1 MRRLQAALPRGGTLT
16 DREWR
21 GRHRLLVV
29 VLALHLPL
37 FLVMGSV
44 TGEDPVHLTAE
55 LVPLVGLLLVAGKA
69 RSTAVRSGAVAVGLL
84 ASSALLIHFSGG
96 VTEAHFHFFVVLPLV
111 ALYQAWLPLLLAIGF
126 VVVHHLS
133 MTFAA
138 PELLFNTDIAQQQ
151 PLLFTVIHAVFV
163 LLAVAVLVAFWKL
176 AEDAVLATQ
185 AANLERATASERAL
199 AERADV
205 QVRTGQH
212 VAELVCATDQAD
224 RTVAEVAEAVARLAS
239 TAGTVA
245 TEARNS
251 AEVAGRSSTITEQ
264 GAATA
269 ERLLSST
276 AEIAEVVSFVADVA
290 ARTNLLAL
298 NATIEAA
305 RAGDAGKGFAVVAGE
320 VKELA
325 RQTAAAAT
333 DITERIE
340 RIVDDAGAA
349 AGALRELRDVLHDIT
364 DRQQRISDAI
374 AEQLDASR
382 GIAGDADQV
391 SSTVGS
397 IRQDIT
403 ALADVVGGAQPE
415 LREPLTVVA

>member
-1 MRRLQAALPRGGTLT
+1 VT
-16 DREWR
+16 
-21 GRHRLLVV
+21 HLLI
-29 VLALHLPL
+29 
-37 FLVMGSV
+37 
-44 TGEDPVHLTAE
+44 E
-55 LVPLVGLLLVAGKA
+55 LLPLVGLALVATRA
-69 RSTAVRSGAVAVGLL
+69 SSRSLRSGAVAIGLL
-84 ASSALLIHFSGG
+84 AASALLIHLSGG
-96 VTEAHFHFFVVLPLV
+96 ATEAHFHFFVVLPLV

-138 PELLFNTDIAQQQ
+138 PERLFNTDAARAM
-151 PLLFTVIHAVFV
+151 PLVFSLVHAVFV

-176 AEDAVLATQ
+176 AEDAVLATE
-185 AANLERATASERAL
+185 AANLERSTARDRTL

-205 QVRTGQH
+205 QGRTGRH
-212 VAELVCATDQAD
+212 VSELVLATDQAD
-224 RTVAEVAEAVARLAS
+224 RHVSEVAEAVARLAT

-245 TEARNS
+245 TEAQSS
-251 AEVAGRSSTITEQ
+251 AQVAERSSSITEQ

-269 ERLLSST
+269 ERLLGST
-276 AEIAEVVSFVADVA
+276 AEVAEAVSFVADVA

-305 RAGDAGKGFAVVAGE
+305 RAGEAGRGFAVVAGE

-325 RQTAAAAT
+325 RQTASAAT
-333 DITERIE
+333 DIAERID

-349 AGALRELRDVLHDIT
+349 AGALTELRQVLGDIT
-364 DRQQRISDAI
+364 ERQLRISGAI

-391 SSTVGS
+391 SATVGS

-403 ALADVVGGAQPE
+403 ALADIVGGAG
-415 LREPLTVVA
+415 VSDADGVALAV

>member
-1 MRRLQAALPRGGTLT
+1 MERLVGALPRGGTLT
-16 DREWR
+16 LEAWR
-21 GRHRLLVV
+21 GRHRLLVWALLLHV
-29 VLALHLPL
+29 PVLG
-37 FLVMGSV
+37 VMGLL
-44 TGEDPVHLTAE
+44 TAEPVAHLTAE
-55 LVPLVGLLLVAGKA
+55 LVPLVGLVLVASRA
-69 RSTAVRSGAVAVGLL
+69 RSIPVRSGAVAIGLL
-84 ASSALLIHFSGG
+84 ASSAMLIHLSGG

-126 VVVHHLS
+126 VVVHHVS

-138 PELLFNTDIAQQQ
+138 PELLFNTEVAQRL
-151 PLLFTVIHAVFV
+151 PLVFTLVHAVFV
-163 LLAVAVLVAFWKL
+163 LMAVAVLVAFWKF
-176 AEDAVLATQ
+176 AEDAVLATA
-185 AANLERATASERAL
+185 AANQERAAASEAAL

-205 QVRTGQH
+205 QHRTGVH
-212 VAELVCATDQAD
+212 VSELVGATDQAD
-224 RTVAEVAEAVARLAS
+224 RTVAEVAEAVARLAT

-245 TEARNS
+245 DEAASS
-251 AEVAGRSSTITEQ
+251 AEVADTSSRITEE

-269 ERLLSST
+269 ERLVAST
-276 AEIAEVVSFVADVA
+276 GEIAEVVGFVADVA

-305 RAGDAGKGFAVVAGE
+305 RAGEAGRGFGVVAGE

-349 AGALRELRDVLHDIT
+349 AGALRDLRDVLSDIT
-364 DRQQRISDAI
+364 TRQQRISAAI
-374 AEQLDASR
+374 ADQLGASR
-382 GIAGDADQV
+382 VIAGDADQV
-391 SSTVGS
+391 ASTVGS

-403 ALADVVGGAQPE
+403 ALAEIVGGAQ
-415 LREPLTVVA
+415 TAADDVVAVA